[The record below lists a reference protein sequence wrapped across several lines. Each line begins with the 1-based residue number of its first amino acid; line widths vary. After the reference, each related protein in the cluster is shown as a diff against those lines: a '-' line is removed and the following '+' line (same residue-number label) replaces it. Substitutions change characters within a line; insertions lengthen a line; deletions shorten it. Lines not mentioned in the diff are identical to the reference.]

1 MPRFAK
7 ILKKNNAFISQHTL
21 ITGLFGYPVR
31 HTLSPAMQNAAFAA
45 CGLPHVYLPFEVHPD
60 CLKEAVAAVRALG
73 MAGVNVTIPHKETA
87 MALLDRVD
95 AQAKKIG
102 SINTIVNRNG
112 GLTGFNTDAP
122 GFLADITEKGCDPAG
137 ATAVLIGSGGAAKAV
152 SRALIDA
159 GLKKLYITSDDARQ
173 GAALA
178 DRLPR
183 SSFVPLN
190 GWKKL
195 LPQAGLLVNATPVG
209 MKPSDPALAT
219 AEDLHRGL
227 FVYDLIYLRPTPL
240 ILAARAAGARYA
252 DGLGMLLHQGALS
265 FEHWTGRHA
274 PRAAMQAALIA
285 AFKQQTAPRAHHHN
299 KGR

>member
-1 MPRFAK
+1 
-7 ILKKNNAFISQHTL
+7 
-21 ITGLFGYPVR
+21 
-31 HTLSPAMQNAAFAA
+31 MQNAAFAA
-45 CGLPHVYLPFEVHPD
+45 CRLPHIYLPFEVHPD
-60 CLKEAVAAVRALG
+60 RLKEAVAGVRALG
-73 MAGVNVTIPHKETA
+73 MVGVNVTIPHKETA
-87 MALLDRVD
+87 MALVDRVD

-112 GLTGFNTDAP
+112 VLSGFNTDAP
-122 GFLADITEKGCDPAG
+122 GFLADITAQGFDPAG

-152 SRALIDA
+152 SRALVDA
-159 GLKKLYITSDDARQ
+159 GLKKLFITSDDDRQ

-178 DRLPR
+178 ERLPR
-183 SSFVPLN
+183 SSFIPLN

-209 MKPSDPALAT
+209 MKPSDPVLAT

-227 FVYDLIYLRPTPL
+227 FVYDLIYAHPTPL
-240 ILAARAAGARYA
+240 IRAARAAEARHA

-265 FEHWTGRHA
+265 FEHWTGRKA
-274 PRAAMQAALIA
+274 PLAVMRAALTAALKQQAAA
-285 AFKQQTAPRAHHHN
+285 RPRRHS